1 MSVPE
6 PLLEP
11 SFLRRLDALRLIAR
25 RPVASLANGSRRS
38 ARRGTSTEFADFREY
53 VPGDDLRAVD
63 WNAYGRLEKL
73 FLKLFVDEEDLALHL
88 LLDLS
93 GSMAFGTPIT
103 KALYAKK
110 LAAVLGYVALA
121 RADRVS
127 ASNLGGAMAGP
138 PPFLRGMQGV
148 GALFQSL
155 QSMLVQGEAD
165 AARALGR
172 YASQA
177 RTPGTAI
184 VFSDF
189 YDENWAQGL
198 QALRARRFSVVL
210 VQILTPL
217 EMRPQTVGNVR
228 LTDAETGLSE
238 EATLSPQAL
247 EQYQDRLRLFLASLE
262 ASARRYDMD
271 YVRLETDLSLEQ
283 AVRQLSG
290 AGGILR

>member
-1 MSVPE
+1 MSIAE

-11 SFLRRLDALRLIAR
+11 GFLRRLEALRLVSR
-25 RPVASLANGSRRS
+25 RPVASLAGGSRRS

-93 GSMAFGTPIT
+93 GSMAFGTPVA
-103 KALYAKK
+103 KSLYAKK
-110 LAAVLGYVALA
+110 LAAALGYVALA

-127 ASNLGGAMAGP
+127 ASNLARLTAGP

-148 GALFQSL
+148 GALFESL
-155 QSMLVQGEAD
+155 QTMPVRGEAD
-165 AARALGR
+165 FARALGR
-172 YASQA
+172 YASHA
-177 RTPGTAI
+177 KTPGTAV

-210 VQILTPL
+210 VQILTPS
-217 EMRPQTVGNVR
+217 EMRPETIGNVR
-228 LTDAETGLSE
+228 LTDAESGLSE
-238 EATLSPQAL
+238 DTSLSPQAL
-247 EQYQDRLRLFLASLE
+247 EQYQERLLLFLSTLE

-271 YVRLETDLSLEQ
+271 YVRLETDQSLEQ
-283 AVRQLSG
+283 AMRQLSG